1 MSPLLACMTSLIS
14 RSLTLPKQ
22 AIKSP
27 PRPPKTLLVHQR
39 LKSRVS
45 EFISTSSDFLVQEE
59 EIKPGVDE
67 KPEGVVSGVEGLGN
81 DEENGIEC
89 LGKRKPEGTIDDPFV
104 VY

>member
-1 MSPLLACMTSLIS
+1 MSPLLGCLTSLIS
-14 RSLTLPKQ
+14 RSLPLPTQ
-22 AIKSP
+22 AIRP
-27 PRPPKTLLVHQR
+27 PRTLLVHQR

-45 EFISTSSDFLVQEE
+45 ASCQHHLTSTSTDYLEE

-67 KPEGVVSGVEGLGN
+67 KLEGGVSGVEGLGN